1 MTAVYDVDGAA
12 TSPGSGSFADKTLRA
27 AAALWFLVAAA
38 GQWLFVYYIVAFFY
52 WPTLTGD
59 FAQWD
64 RNKMMEHGYVPG
76 DTHGNLA
83 FATHVLLAAIIT
95 AGATLQLV
103 PQIRKHAIG
112 FHRWNGRLII
122 LTALVMSLS
131 GLFMNLTRGD
141 KGVLGE
147 PAITLNAALLVL
159 CALQAFAYVRA
170 GDIEAHR
177 RWALRAFMLMNGVWF
192 LRVGMS
198 AWMAIKV
205 GVFGAPAK
213 LDANFFAFWGFG
225 SYLVPLAVL
234 ELYFRAERQPRAAP
248 KFAVATLLVLLAAA
262 TGVGVAGVFLFFW
275 LPLIS

>member
-1 MTAVYDVDGAA
+1 MAAVYDVDGAA

-27 AAALWFLVAAA
+27 TAALWFLVAAA

-103 PQIRKHAIG
+103 PQIRANAIG
-112 FHRWNGRLII
+112 FHRWNGRLVI
-122 LTALVMSLS
+122 LTALLMSLS
-131 GLFMNLTRGD
+131 GMFMHLVRDGNLLGHPGTTLN
-141 KGVLGE
+141 GVL
-147 PAITLNAALLVL
+147 IVL
-159 CALQAFAYVRA
+159 CAAQAFAYVRA
-170 GDIEAHR
+170 GDIDAHR
-177 RWALRAFMLMNGVWF
+177 RWALRTFLLMNGVWF
-192 LRVGMS
+192 MRVGMS

-213 LDANFFAFWGFG
+213 LDTTFFAFWNYG

-234 ELYFRAERQPRAAP
+234 ELYFHAERQPRATP
-248 KFAVATLLVLLAAA
+248 KVAVATLLVLLAAA